1 MHSEVVEA
9 GCDVLRH
16 SAAVEV
22 FVEEHVVRANQSRVD
37 LQQKEWHTH
46 THIKINMT
54 FAGGCLGCIYL
65 PMYIYQPKMII
76 LEEFF

>member
-9 GCDVLRH
+9 GCDILRN

-46 THIKINMT
+46 IKINMT
-54 FAGGCLGCIYL
+54 FTEGCLGCIYL
-65 PMYIYQPKMII
+65 PIYIYQPKMII
-76 LEEFF
+76 LEDFF